1 MKFSEWNKEHKI
13 EAEFAPSD
21 VNPYMSDRPMIH
33 YAVTLRFDGRT
44 MKTWFSHGSMWS
56 GELNAETILECL
68 ATDALYEGLDFDEFC
83 RDLGYNGEETEAR
96 RVYNGVARNTK
107 KLRKLLSDD
116 GLFDELLYN
125 IDW

>member
-1 MKFSEWNKEHKI
+1 
-13 EAEFAPSD
+13 
-21 VNPYMSDRPMIH
+21 
-33 YAVTLRFDGRT
+33 
-44 MKTWFSHGSMWS
+44 
-56 GELNAETILECL
+56 LNAETILECL

-107 KLRKLLSDD
+107 KLRKLLNDD
-116 GLFDELLYN
+116 GLFNELLYN